1 MAAKRATKQER
12 VRTKKVPTFLKKG
25 DPVMVIAG
33 GNKKKRPIKG
43 QVSKVKAIVGS
54 RGERVIL
61 DGLNIFVRHKRA
73 QGPGQEGG
81 KISIEKSVH
90 ISNVMYYVE
99 KLKRPVRLVKDVA
112 GDGKRVR
119 GYRDPETKKFVQ
131 LEA

>member
-1 MAAKRATKQER
+1 VAAKKVSKREAQ
-12 VRTKKVPTFLKKG
+12 RTEKVPTFLKKG

-33 GNKKKRPIKG
+33 GNKNKRPLKG
-43 QVSKVKAIVGS
+43 QVSKIKSIAGA
-54 RGERVIL
+54 RGERVVL

-81 KISIEKSVH
+81 KINVEKSVH

-99 KLKRPVRLVKDVA
+99 KLKRPVRLVKDVTA
-112 GDGKRVR
+112 DGKRVR

>member
-1 MAAKRATKQER
+1 MAAKKATKSKVE
-12 VRTKKVPTFLKKG
+12 KVPTALKKG

-33 GNKKKRPIKG
+33 GNKSKRPLKG
-43 QVSKVKAIVGS
+43 QVSKIKAIVGDK
-54 RGERVIL
+54 GDRVIL

-81 KISIEKSVH
+81 KVSVEKSVH

-99 KLKRPVRLVKDVA
+99 KLKRPVRLVKSVTA
-112 GDGKRVR
+112 DGKRVR
-119 GYRDPETKKFVQ
+119 GYKDPKSKNFVQ

>member
-1 MAAKRATKQER
+1 MAAKKVQKEAKRD
-12 VRTKKVPTFLKKG
+12 KKVPTFLKKG

-33 GNKKKRPIKG
+33 GNKSKRPLKG
-43 QVSKVKAIVGS
+43 QVSKIKAIVGD
-54 RGERVIL
+54 RCERVIL
-61 DGLNIFVRHKRA
+61 DGLNLFVRHKRA

-81 KISIEKSVH
+81 KVTVEKSVH

-99 KLKRPVRLVKDVA
+99 KIKRPVRLVKEVA
-112 GDGKRVR
+112 ADGKRAR